1 MELSPSRFGEMKIM
15 KPIIQGI
22 IHILL
27 WAVGIILM
35 LVIMSHSQSRFAY
48 GYITGWWLSL
58 YVGYIFRFKISSA
71 ITALLI
77 YIIIGIASLFFKW
90 NWFYT
95 GLPDII
101 SLNYIAILCIGGL
114 FVASPIVINSVV
126 RKLSTSK

>member
-1 MELSPSRFGEMKIM
+1 M
-15 KPIIQGI
+15 KPILQGI

-58 YVGYIFRFKISSA
+58 YVGYILRFKISSA

-77 YIIIGIASLFFKW
+77 YMIIGIASVFLKW

-95 GLPDII
+95 DVPDAI

-114 FVASPIVINSVV
+114 FVASPLAVNSVV
-126 RKLSTSK
+126 RKLSQ